1 MEFFSFLFNEGA
13 VISNRALGISAC
25 VFLWCLLVLFLVK
38 WISGLLAKKVEKKWQ
53 SDRSFFRILANISWY
68 SCIVFSLFIAS
79 LWLPFNETVRVVL
92 AVLFII
98 AVWIEVSAL
107 VKYLLNLIMEKWFR
121 GQDAKTKKNLSEI
134 LNTIMQIVVW
144 VLATLI
150 VFDKIGVAIT
160 PFLTSLGIWWIAVA
174 FAAQKLL
181 EDFFS
186 SFSIMWST
194 PFRIWDFISVA
205 WYSGTV
211 KKIGLRTTTLQTI
224 EWATVV
230 IPNRTVVADVIENTW
245 TIRVRRKRFSLAIT
259 YETSVD
265 KYRKIP
271 ELLEKIINKQ
281 EKATYEWA
289 LLKDLADSSV
299 EVLVSYTVASDDLVV
314 SLRIHDA
321 ILLEILETFAKEW
334 IDFAYPTQTLYTK
347 K

>member
-1 MEFFSFLFNEGA
+1 MDYISFLFEE
-13 VISNRALGISAC
+13 NRALTINALIISLC
-25 VFLWCLLVLFLVK
+25 VFLWILIAFFLVK
-38 WISGLLAKKVEKKWQ
+38 WVAGFFAKRNEKKEQ
-53 SDRSFFRILANISWY
+53 DGRSLSQILANISWY
-68 SCIVFSLFIAS
+68 SCIIFPLFIAS
-79 LWLPFNETVRVVL
+79 LWLPFTSSVRIVL

-107 VKYLLNLIMEKWFR
+107 LKYLLFLIMEKWFKW
-121 GQDAKTKKNLSEI
+121 QDAKTKKNMTEI
-134 LNTIMQIVVW
+134 LNTIMQIIVW
-144 VLATLI
+144 ILATLV

-194 PFRIWDFISVA
+194 PFRIGDWISVW
-205 WYSGTV
+205 WYAGTV
-211 KKIGLRTTTLQTI
+211 KKIWLRTTTIQTI
-224 EWATVV
+224 EWASVV
-230 IPNRTVVADVIENTW
+230 IPNRSVVADIIENSW
-245 TIRVRRKRFSLAIT
+245 TIKVRRKRFSLSIT
-259 YETSVD
+259 YETPVE

-271 ELLEKIINKQ
+271 GILEKIINKQ

-289 LLKDLADSSV
+289 LLKNLADSSV
-299 EVLVSYTVASDDLVV
+299 DVLVSYTVGSDDLLV
-314 SLRIHDA
+314 SMKIHDA

>member
-1 MEFFSFLFNEGA
+1 MEYISFLFDEK
-13 VISNRALGISAC
+13 RALTYNALIISVC
-25 VFLWCLLVLFLVK
+25 VFFWILIAILLIK
-38 WISGLLAKKVEKKWQ
+38 WIAGFFAVKAEKKVQDW
-53 SDRSFFRILANISWY
+53 RSLSQILANISWF
-68 SCIVFSLFIAS
+68 SCIIFPLFIAS
-79 LWLPFNETVRVVL
+79 LWLPFSGTVRIVL

-98 AVWIEVSAL
+98 AVGIEISAL
-107 VKYLLNLIMEKWFR
+107 LKYLLNFVMEKWFR
-121 GQDAKTKKNLSEI
+121 WQDAKIKKNLGEI
-134 LNTIMQIVVW
+134 LNTIMQIIVW
-144 VLATLI
+144 ILATLI
-150 VFDKIGVAIT
+150 VFDKIWVAIT

-211 KKIGLRTTTLQTI
+211 KKIWLRTTTLQTI

-230 IPNRTVVADVIENTW
+230 IPNRTVVSDVIENTW
-245 TIRVRRKRFSLAIT
+245 MIRVRRKRFSLAIT